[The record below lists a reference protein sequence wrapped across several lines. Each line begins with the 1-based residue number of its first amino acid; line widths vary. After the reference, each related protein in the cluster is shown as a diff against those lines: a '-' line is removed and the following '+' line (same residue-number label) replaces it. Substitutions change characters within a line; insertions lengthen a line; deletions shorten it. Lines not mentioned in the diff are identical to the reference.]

1 MSDNLTVETDDNQAA
16 TEAKDGDSLL
26 SIKTKTDEP
35 QAKVDDLSAPH
46 LEPDPNDAKQ
56 LVEEEED
63 IEFVRPEFFPENF
76 WSEEDGPDV
85 EGLAKAYSE
94 LRAKMS
100 AGKHKAPKDGKYDVT
115 NLKDKGVPD
124 DDPMLKDF
132 VSLAKEQGLS
142 QDQFDQLVEL
152 YANHVGAL
160 EEKVTINREQEM
172 KKLGRNADK
181 VIQSTE
187 QWLTKLHNAG
197 TLNGDELEAIG
208 RASNNAAFISA
219 LSKIRA
225 SYMETDIPGI
235 EMQESQKMSMTD
247 VQSMM
252 ADPKYG
258 KDPAFTKKVEDMVY
272 SMFGEAGR

>member
-1 MSDNLTVETDDNQAA
+1 MSDNPTADTGDNQAA

-26 SIKTKTDEP
+26 NVNSKTNEP

-76 WSEEDGPDV
+76 WSEDDGPDV

-132 VSLAKEQGLS
+132 VGLAKDQGLS